1 MAAVGLL
8 AGRLALVTGGGSGIG
23 RAVCQVLAREGASI
37 AVVDINHKNAEET
50 IKSISKGEH
59 KAFEI
64 DVSSSESVYSLMA
77 DVKKTFNGIPTI
89 AVNSAGITRDAYML
103 KMTDENFDKVINV
116 NLKGTYLINKA
127 VTQALV
133 ETKTQGG
140 SIVNFSSIVGKIGNM
155 GQTNYAASKAG
166 VIGLTKSAAKELAKF
181 GIRVNAILPGFI
193 ETPMTAAVPEHLIQ
207 MTQMLIPMT
216 RLGKPEEVAE
226 VCAFLASD
234 RSSYVTGA
242 CLEVTGGLAM

>member
-1 MAAVGLL
+1 
-8 AGRLALVTGGGSGIG
+8 
-23 RAVCQVLAREGASI
+23 
-37 AVVDINHKNAEET
+37 
-50 IKSISKGEH
+50 
-59 KAFEI
+59 
-64 DVSSSESVYSLMA
+64 MA

-89 AVNSAGITRDAYML
+89 CCQLCWNYTRCIYV

-127 VTQALV
+127 VTQAL
-133 ETKTQGG
+133 
-140 SIVNFSSIVGKIGNM
+140 IGNM

-226 VCAFLASD
+226 
-234 RSSYVTGA
+234 REYI
-242 CLEVTGGLAM
+242 

>member
-8 AGRLALVTGGGSGIG
+8 AGRLALVTG
-23 RAVCQVLAREGASI
+23 
-37 AVVDINHKNAEET
+37 
-50 IKSISKGEH
+50 EH
-59 KAFEI
+59 KAFEV

-127 VTQALV
+127 VTQAL
-133 ETKTQGG
+133 
-140 SIVNFSSIVGKIGNM
+140 IGNM

-226 VCAFLASD
+226 
-234 RSSYVTGA
+234 REYI
-242 CLEVTGGLAM
+242 